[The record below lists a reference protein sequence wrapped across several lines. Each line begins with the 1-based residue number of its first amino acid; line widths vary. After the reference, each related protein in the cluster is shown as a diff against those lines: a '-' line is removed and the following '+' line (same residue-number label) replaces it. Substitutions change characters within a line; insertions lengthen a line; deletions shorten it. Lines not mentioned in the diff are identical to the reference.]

1 MNYYW
6 LYLKEGL
13 THITDINGYDHI
25 LFIFSISCIYTLKHF
40 RKLIYIVSS
49 FTVAHCISLVLATTN
64 IVQIQPTKI
73 EFVIPLTIIFA
84 CLYNLYRTRKK
95 DIKMFH
101 VEQTKNE
108 LLLVFA
114 FGLIHGLGFSNY
126 LRFILSS
133 TESLLGPMLCFN
145 IGLEVGQLLI
155 LVVGLGL
162 NQFILSYSRFYR
174 HWVQIQLWVVL
185 ILSLNLTLQNII
197 N

>member
-1 MNYYW
+1 
-6 LYLKEGL
+6 
-13 THITDINGYDHI
+13 
-25 LFIFSISCIYTLKHF
+25 
-40 RKLIYIVSS
+40 
-49 FTVAHCISLVLATTN
+49 
-64 IVQIQPTKI
+64 
-73 EFVIPLTIIFA
+73 
-84 CLYNLYRTRKK
+84 
-95 DIKMFH
+95 MFH

-145 IGLEVGQLLI
+145 IGLEIGQLLI
-155 LVVGLGL
+155 LVIGLGL

-174 HWVQIQLWVVL
+174 QWVQIQLWIVL
-185 ILSLNLTLQNII
+185 LLSLNLTLQNII